1 MVEATAKFIKA
12 RMKDWKESNLN
23 MMKEAIFTFQTL
35 VANCERIP
43 KRAVAVYT
51 PFLCEK
57 IGDIK
62 MMGPTKE
69 LLTDLAQFVS
79 AKYISV

>member
-1 MVEATAKFIKA
+1 MKPDAVMVEATAKFIKI

-23 MMKEAIFTFQTL
+23 MMKEAIFTFQAMATH
-35 VANCERIP
+35 CERIP
-43 KRAVAVYT
+43 KRAVITYT

-62 MMGPTKE
+62 MMGPIKE
-69 LLTDLAQFVS
+69 LLLELS
-79 AKYISV
+79 

>member
-23 MMKEAIFTFQTL
+23 MMKEAIFTFQTI
-35 VANCERIP
+35 VAHCERIS
-43 KRAVAVYT
+43 KRTVAVYT

-57 IGDIK
+57 IGDVK
-62 MMGPTKE
+62 MMGPIKE
-69 LLTDLAQFVS
+69 LLMDLS
-79 AKYISV
+79 